1 MRTTCGLNFGPI
13 GQLFLE
19 LLLQTLQNWAQLGH
33 EAKRIRG
40 IGPRG
45 QFVPILGQKN
55 GFFFINYT
63 RIVRSVWDLELALFD
78 SPKDAVSGKMFVFG
92 IVLNFPRLNWAQN
105 WTKTVNFG
113 YAPFPLKDIILQDCS
128 YTVVFL

>member
-1 MRTTCGLNFGPI
+1 MRISVDPLGGPQGAICAHFGPKKWV
-13 GQLFLE
+13 FL
-19 LLLQTLQNWAQLGH
+19 
-33 EAKRIRG
+33 
-40 IGPRG
+40 
-45 QFVPILGQKN
+45 
-55 GFFFINYT
+55 INYT
-63 RIVRSVWDLELALFD
+63 RIVRSMWDLELALFD

-92 IVLNFPRLNWAQN
+92 IVLNFPRVNWAQN